1 MISRSVT
8 VGVVLIF
15 LEVCTFGLTEENALS
30 INNATTTVIKNSSIF
45 DGTTSTT
52 ESFKVDS
59 TISTTT
65 TITTTTTISMTT
77 SALPTNFQVPENC
90 SDYKVIFTLISHL
103 IALTFTD
110 GSSINLFQIIQYLNF
125 TFLFLFLVVR

>member
-1 MISRSVT
+1 MISLRVT

-15 LEVCTFGLTEENALS
+15 LEVCTFGLTEENASS

-45 DGTTSTT
+45 DGTTK
-52 ESFKVDS
+52 SFEVDS
-59 TISTTT
+59 T
-65 TITTTTTISMTT
+65 TTTTTISMTT

-103 IALTFTD
+103 ILLTFSMEVT
-110 GSSINLFQIIQYLNF
+110 
-125 TFLFLFLVVR
+125 